1 MKRCI
6 IAIIV
11 CATLCF
17 VPVVQAKD
25 VDLTIEPRA
34 VGVLARPGSTVRIPL
49 TVTNSSSSQYLK
61 PIILRSQV
69 SDDGLESESSALNTL
84 PIQTSFYD
92 GDARVERS
100 IFLQKGKAKK
110 VIYQLELSDRLSTG
124 DYLLLAGY
132 ETQPDQLSTTYS
144 VRAKLRVMTPILL
157 TVSKSGVVDIRGEI
171 RSFETKNQQYFYDSF
186 DPIPLNL
193 VIANTGKNA
202 LRASGKIT
210 VRNAF
215 GQSAQYDLAERLI
228 LSKTSGQLS
237 LDQDG
242 ASGVTVK
249 GFFVGKYTASA
260 AIVITDGT
268 VQLSRST
275 TFYSFPFKILF
286 GGIFITISGLIVL
299 RRRR

>member
-124 DYLLLAGY
+124 DYL
-132 ETQPDQLSTTYS
+132 DRKS
-144 VRAKLRVMTPILL
+144 VV
-157 TVSKSGVVDIRGEI
+157 
-171 RSFETKNQQYFYDSF
+171 
-186 DPIPLNL
+186 
-193 VIANTGKNA
+193 
-202 LRASGKIT
+202 
-210 VRNAF
+210 
-215 GQSAQYDLAERLI
+215 
-228 LSKTSGQLS
+228 
-237 LDQDG
+237 
-242 ASGVTVK
+242 
-249 GFFVGKYTASA
+249 
-260 AIVITDGT
+260 
-268 VQLSRST
+268 
-275 TFYSFPFKILF
+275 
-286 GGIFITISGLIVL
+286 
-299 RRRR
+299 